1 MTIIDQNTRP
11 AARTSHAST
20 LVHKAEETAMTVTAV
35 WRELLTPR
43 PINPEHELAKAA
55 RRESARRAT
64 DNLTR

>member
-20 LVHKAEETAMTVTAV
+20 LVHKAVQTAMTVTAV

-64 DNLTR
+64 DTLMR